1 MIKPYL
7 TTIACIGLA
16 LTSFAQTKAT
26 SAQTIK
32 ESLQQKATMME
43 TSIVKNV
50 PFENIG
56 PTVMSGRVVDVDV
69 NPNMPSEFYVAYASG
84 GLWYTHNNGTTFTP
98 IMDNSDTQNLG
109 DIAVDWKNGTIWVGT
124 GENNSSRSSYAGIG
138 ILKSTDKGETWVNK
152 GLLDSHHIGRI
163 HINPNNP
170 DEVVVAAV
178 GHLYSENE
186 ERGVYKTTDGGTTW
200 NKTLYVN
207 SESGIID
214 LAVSPENFN
223 IQFAASWD
231 KDRKAWNFDGS
242 GEGSGIYK
250 STDAGNTWENISL
263 KGSGFPT
270 GQGVGRIGLAVYD
283 DNTVYAVHDSQF
295 RREKTSKNED
305 NTSGKLKKDD
315 FKAMTAQTFLS
326 LEDKKLNAYL
336 KENGFQEK
344 YRAENVKQMVRTG
357 SVKPVDLAKY
367 LEDANSLLFDT
378 PVVGA
383 EVYRSNDGGKSWTK
397 MNEDYIDD
405 LFYSYGYYFAQIQVN
420 PKNKDH
426 IYISGV
432 PILKSKDGG
441 KTFISIS
448 AENVHADHHALW
460 INPNNPNHLINGND
474 GGVNI
479 TYDDGEN
486 WIKANQ
492 PSVGQFYAIQVDN
505 ETPYNVYGGL
515 QDNGVWVGAHNAPED
530 KSWHQEGQYPWKSI
544 MGGDGM
550 QIQVDNRNHNIVYT
564 GFQFGNYFRINRET
578 GEQAYI
584 QPKHEL
590 GETPYR
596 FNWQTP
602 ILLSSHNQDILYL
615 GGNKLMRSMNQGKDF
630 TAISGDLTNGGKKGN
645 VAYGTLTTIDE
656 SEFQFG
662 LLYTGSD
669 DGLVHVSNNAGGN
682 WRNISKTLPQDL
694 WVSRVEASSHKKER
708 VYVTLNGYRFDDF
721 GAYVYMSNDYGTT
734 WEDISSNLPASP
746 INVIVEDPENE
757 DVLYLGTDNGAYVS
771 FNNGEKWEAFS
782 EGLPNVAV
790 HDIKIQTEA
799 KDLLLGTH
807 GRSIYKTNIEPLQSF
822 DSNNDNT
829 LIVYEIEDI
838 RKSSRWGS
846 SWSSWL
852 DAYEPSLPIKFYT
865 NANGD
870 YTLKVLSKD
879 DKTLFSK
886 TINASKGF
894 NYANYN
900 LTLSDSGVKHLRKE
914 DKDLNLEK
922 ASNGNYYLPKGT
934 YTIEISGN
942 GKKQTN
948 LFKVK

>member
-7 TTIACIGLA
+7 TSIACIGLA

-250 STDAGNTWENISL
+250 STDAGNTWEKISL

-441 KTFISIS
+441 KTFKSIS
-448 AENVHADHHALW
+448 E
-460 INPNNPNHLINGND
+460 
-474 GGVNI
+474 
-479 TYDDGEN
+479 
-486 WIKANQ
+486 
-492 PSVGQFYAIQVDN
+492 
-505 ETPYNVYGGL
+505 
-515 QDNGVWVGAHNAPED
+515 
-530 KSWHQEGQYPWKSI
+530 
-544 MGGDGM
+544 
-550 QIQVDNRNHNIVYT
+550 
-564 GFQFGNYFRINRET
+564 
-578 GEQAYI
+578 
-584 QPKHEL
+584 
-590 GETPYR
+590 
-596 FNWQTP
+596 
-602 ILLSSHNQDILYL
+602 
-615 GGNKLMRSMNQGKDF
+615 
-630 TAISGDLTNGGKKGN
+630 
-645 VAYGTLTTIDE
+645 
-656 SEFQFG
+656 
-662 LLYTGSD
+662 
-669 DGLVHVSNNAGGN
+669 
-682 WRNISKTLPQDL
+682 
-694 WVSRVEASSHKKER
+694 
-708 VYVTLNGYRFDDF
+708 
-721 GAYVYMSNDYGTT
+721 
-734 WEDISSNLPASP
+734 
-746 INVIVEDPENE
+746 
-757 DVLYLGTDNGAYVS
+757 
-771 FNNGEKWEAFS
+771 
-782 EGLPNVAV
+782 
-790 HDIKIQTEA
+790 
-799 KDLLLGTH
+799 
-807 GRSIYKTNIEPLQSF
+807 
-822 DSNNDNT
+822 
-829 LIVYEIEDI
+829 
-838 RKSSRWGS
+838 
-846 SWSSWL
+846 
-852 DAYEPSLPIKFYT
+852 
-865 NANGD
+865 
-870 YTLKVLSKD
+870 
-879 DKTLFSK
+879 
-886 TINASKGF
+886 
-894 NYANYN
+894 
-900 LTLSDSGVKHLRKE
+900 
-914 DKDLNLEK
+914 
-922 ASNGNYYLPKGT
+922 
-934 YTIEISGN
+934 
-942 GKKQTN
+942 
-948 LFKVK
+948 